1 MANSTD
7 KSILTAAGKA
17 LLAQLNAEEK
27 ALVIDKMIFANVPNR
42 PEYPQPDDVVPTDHI
57 VHQEKVEQ
65 RGRLSADSVIYS
77 STLTSDVGP
86 FDFNWT
92 GSYCSEYGVLV
103 TIDHHAL
110 TPKTADE
117 PGVAGNTLVR
127 SVVLEYKDIAEITN
141 ITVDASSWQYNAT
154 ERMKKMDSDAA
165 QSIIDQNG
173 KDWFIEDSFL
183 VTPQARAFN
192 IKAGAGYVSGNRVTL
207 EFDRNVQVPNKP
219 SFIYVDAHREG
230 TPTGEQVTLFDFV
243 VTAEDKDDYIDANGV
258 KHFVCKTAQVLG
270 DGSVSDLRPEGD
282 SADKEWVDKSAAK
295 TFDNID
301 ALKKS
306 NYRYEGKTIRLLGR
320 YYTGDG
326 GKAYFEM
333 KKGATPAGVEFIDLS
348 DGWYLQL
355 VESDWVSVVTLGM
368 SDLHSDN
375 KVAFESIRSSRFK
388 NLTMPSKTFR
398 MSVFRPQGVNIV
410 CAKGAKVELFNDNNP
425 VMAALFPD
433 TVIED
438 LWIHSTETDLP
449 WQRVECESTH
459 DVRFV
464 RGRISGFK
472 DSAGMPNSWG
482 VLINRSKRVY
492 FEGTEF
498 ADNSQADIAVVDGN
512 EDIGIKD
519 CFNSQDDGLI
529 VNFEPNAS
537 LGNKRCTVDGLSMRK
552 FYLLV
557 NSRTSNPLDKITV
570 KNSHAKELVYDGA
583 DCTFDNVSFD
593 TLRPENVH
601 HNFSGE
607 IDARGTFGIG
617 DNLLVDPHLM
627 VVGASSGNWEVS
639 FSDAMPNERYALFEH
654 ENYIGIQLNPLRK
667 HCVVQLRSQHP
678 IAVDESKIYYLHMT
692 GTAMSY
698 ADDAHIADHIRLNFY
713 DESDQIVDT
722 QTIRPFRHSAGQKM
736 PVRSEGTFF
745 SVPAGAVSC
754 RVEVANAFAQT
765 KVSTIITAITFHE
778 MRRDS
783 VKFNDILD
791 VYHRLSNGPRRC
803 DKSSMTSSAY
813 NYQLPMRLNDI
824 VSVDSQKQMY
834 RCVDPDTVKDGHW
847 IGTFKEV

>member
-1 MANSTD
+1 MTQN
-7 KSILTAAGKA
+7 I
-17 LLAQLNAEEK
+17 
-27 ALVIDKMIFANVPNR
+27 
-42 PEYPQPDDVVPTDHI
+42 
-57 VHQEKVEQ
+57 EQ
-65 RGRLSADSVIYS
+65 R
-77 STLTSDVGP
+77 TL
-86 FDFNWT
+86 
-92 GSYCSEYGVLV
+92 
-103 TIDHHAL
+103 A
-110 TPKTADE
+110 
-117 PGVAGNTLVR
+117 
-127 SVVLEYKDIAEITN
+127 
-141 ITVDASSWQYNAT
+141 AT
-154 ERMKKMDSDAA
+154 
-165 QSIIDQNG
+165 
-173 KDWFIEDSFL
+173 
-183 VTPQARAFN
+183 
-192 IKAGAGYVSGNRVTL
+192 VTL
-207 EFDRNVQVPNKP
+207 ESSAKT
-219 SFIYVDAHREG
+219 VDEIAN
-230 TPTGEQVTLFDFV
+230 T
-243 VTAEDKDDYIDANGV
+243 DKDVSTPAGLRKSFPKISREWDNESQRLQTQWKNDSAILRQDWQSERNEFSTKALGV
-258 KHFVCKTAQVLG
+258 KPWESGASETNINQQRRWDDGHTYLPKTVPAAMDIG
-270 DGSVSDLRPEGD
+270 GPDGNWIPYT
-282 SADKEWVDKSAAK
+282 ADKSETLNDVFGRKPIDLVAGVVLVPDSHLKYPKLNAVGKVWELTDNDQQITIKSFHETSDGYLVITLDDESQLIANKMEGASRVWVDKEAAK
-295 TFDNID
+295 TFDNVD
-301 ALKKS
+301 ALKLS
-306 NYRYEGKTIRLLGR
+306 NYRYEGKTVRLLGR

-333 KKGATPAGVEFIDLS
+333 KKGATPDGVEFIDLS

-355 VESDWVSVVTLGM
+355 VESDWISVVTLGM

-375 KVAFESIRSSRFK
+375 KTAFESIRSSRFK
-388 NLTMPSKTFR
+388 NLTMPAKTFR
-398 MSVFRPQGVNIV
+398 MSTFRPKGVNIV
-410 CAKGAKVELFNDNNP
+410 CAKGAKVELFNENNP
-425 VMAALFPD
+425 VMAALFPN

-438 LWIHSTETDLP
+438 LWIHSTETNLP

-464 RGRISGFK
+464 RGKISGFK
-472 DSAGMPNSWG
+472 DSAEKPNSWG

-498 ADNSQADIAVVDGN
+498 SDNSQADIAVVDGN

-529 VNFEPNAS
+529 VNFEPNGS
-537 LGNKRCTVDGLSMRK
+537 LGNKRCTVDGVSMRK

-557 NSRTSNPLDKITV
+557 NSRTANPLDKITV

-583 DCTFDNVSFD
+583 DCTFENVSFD
-593 TLRPENVH
+593 VLRPENVH

-627 VVGASSGNWEVS
+627 VVGATNGNWTIS
-639 FSDAMPNERYALFEH
+639 FSDALPNERYALFEH

-667 HCVVQLRSQHP
+667 HCVVQLRSQNP
-678 IAVDESKIYYLHMT
+678 IAVDASKMYYLHIT
-692 GTAMSY
+692 GTAISN
-698 ADDAHIADHIRLNFY
+698 DDDGHIADHIRLNFY
-713 DESDQIVDT
+713 DGSGQKFDT
-722 QTIRPFRHSAGQKM
+722 HTIRPFRHSAGQKM

-745 SVPAGAVSC
+745 SIPDGAVSC

-803 DKSSMTSSAY
+803 EKSLITSVGL

-824 VSVDSQKQMY
+824 VSVDSQKQMF

-847 IGTFKEV
+847 VGTFKEV